1 MCKYFDF
8 SFIHWLIDWL
18 FVMKT
23 NQVIKEE
30 YMIVLYKEFLTE
42 LHIESTKV
50 VCFIRFI
57 FLLEILFDFIV

>member
-1 MCKYFDF
+1 
-8 SFIHWLIDWL
+8 
-18 FVMKT
+18 MKT